1 MPETYQI
8 HRGYEFPA
16 EMSPIFLDLMIAKKH
31 REFRAKGIEFKD
43 PWEALISA
51 AQALIPPPLFTVTPY
66 TEEHAHDF
74 VMYNNL
80 ITWGS
85 AACSK
90 AQPLDA
96 TVFTP
101 SGPKEMKDIQV
112 GDLVFGADGRPTKVL
127 KIHEVGEQEEYQVVF
142 NDRTSTRCAGDH
154 LWLVHRRENKQVKAK
169 TRTTES
175 LVGCEQ
181 GRYGVPITQPVQFAE
196 REIAIDPYLMGVLLG
211 DGSLGGASGTNNLS
225 ITSMDQDILD
235 NLRGR
240 LPDGYELV
248 HTARMGYRIVKKAR
262 YHGGQNACIQ
272 EFKKYGLWGKLSH
285 EKHVPLDYLYNSV
298 EVRREVLAGL
308 LDTDGCCTKTGA
320 VNFSS
325 TSKTLAENVAFLVRS
340 LGGRASI
347 HTRDA
352 GYRIATGA
360 YKACRLVYCV
370 CISMSDMSG
379 LFYCGRK
386 RVRVKARYF
395 SGRRYIN
402 FVRKTG
408 RSVSMKCI
416 TVSDPRGL
424 YLTDDFI
431 VTHNS
436 NDYGLF
442 ALLDWIVDPYKTL
455 WLIGSTTKIDLRR
468 RTWEAVARYF
478 VALQNNDKNLL
489 IPGKLSEIG
498 LSIVNVADSTI
509 PESGGQKAA
518 IVGVALNEDGRLQ
531 GAHLSYVRVLV
542 DELATIR
549 DHEALKTGVANLRVG
564 TTDFRL
570 IGLAN
575 PTDWQDPSCQYCIPA
590 LGEKVTVD
598 TGSWLSTRGF
608 FVRHHDGLKSP
619 CMVDPSLEAKY
630 PFLMKRSDYQAILQ
644 DNDGNEDAPDVWK
657 MVRGFPAPAGS
668 TVPTVL
674 DPKIAAAMKVSEP
687 PAEIQ
692 RWEGAVAGVDPAWSE
707 GGDASVFARCD
718 IVWSENKPVL
728 DFTGKVYR
736 IPILATSNDP
746 ITKQQRD
753 AVAAHLRMPGAPRLK
768 CVAVD
773 SSGNQGLADDLDM
786 YIGAGC
792 MHVNSS
798 EKASDNPVRAVGTG
812 APAKDSIKDR
822 GTEAWVILAEF
833 CRAGQVRGLPANALQ
848 ALTTRRFKMQSRDTI
863 ATPLRLESKDDFAK
877 RFGGSPNDADA
888 CALAALVAKE
898 RFGVMPY
905 GGILPPPDED
915 AFRGNYQA
923 SGLPSHFDDE
933 ATPSNGGFEPVLDD
947 VYEPC

>member
-16 EMSPIFLDLMIAKKH
+16 ELSPIFLDLLIAKKH
-31 REFRAKGIEFKD
+31 REFRVKGMEFKD
-43 PWEALISA
+43 PWEALLSA
-51 AQALIPPPLFTVTPY
+51 ARALIDPALFVISPLA
-66 TEEHAHDF
+66 EEHARDF
-74 VMYNNL
+74 VMHNNL
-80 ITWGS
+80 IIWGCAS
-85 AACSK
+85 
-90 AQPLDA
+90 
-96 TVFTP
+96 
-101 SGPKEMKDIQV
+101 V
-112 GDLVFGADGRPTKVL
+112 GK
-127 KIHEVGEQEEYQVVF
+127 
-142 NDRTSTRCAGDH
+142 
-154 LWLVHRRENKQVKAK
+154 
-169 TRTTES
+169 
-175 LVGCEQ
+175 
-181 GRYGVPITQPVQFAE
+181 
-196 REIAIDPYLMGVLLG
+196 
-211 DGSLGGASGTNNLS
+211 
-225 ITSMDQDILD
+225 
-235 NLRGR
+235 
-240 LPDGYELV
+240 
-248 HTARMGYRIVKKAR
+248 
-262 YHGGQNACIQ
+262 
-272 EFKKYGLWGKLSH
+272 
-285 EKHVPLDYLYNSV
+285 
-298 EVRREVLAGL
+298 
-308 LDTDGCCTKTGA
+308 
-320 VNFSS
+320 
-325 TSKTLAENVAFLVRS
+325 
-340 LGGRASI
+340 
-347 HTRDA
+347 
-352 GYRIATGA
+352 
-360 YKACRLVYCV
+360 
-370 CISMSDMSG
+370 
-379 LFYCGRK
+379 
-386 RVRVKARYF
+386 
-395 SGRRYIN
+395 
-402 FVRKTG
+402 
-408 RSVSMKCI
+408 
-416 TVSDPRGL
+416 
-424 YLTDDFI
+424 
-431 VTHNS
+431 S
-436 NDYGLF
+436 NDIGLF

-455 WLIGSTTKIDLRR
+455 WLIGSTTKMDLRR

-478 VALQNNDKNLL
+478 VALQNNDKGFSV
-489 IPGKLSEIG
+489 PGKLSEIG
-498 LSIVNVADSTI
+498 LSIVNVADASI

-518 IVGVALNEDGRLQ
+518 LVGVALNEEGRLQ
-531 GAHLSYVRVLV
+531 GAHLPYVRILV

-549 DHEALKTGVANLRVG
+549 DHESLKTGVANLRVG
-564 TTDFRL
+564 TTDFRW

-575 PTDWQDPSCQYCIPA
+575 PYGWEDPSCQYCIPA

-598 TGSWLSTRGF
+598 TGSWFSTRGF

-619 CMVDPSLEAKY
+619 CMVDPSLETKY

-687 PAEIQ
+687 PVEIQ
-692 RWEGAVAGVDPAWSE
+692 RWEGSVAGVDPAWSE

-736 IPILATSNDP
+736 IPILATSSDP

-753 AVAAHLRMPGAPRLK
+753 AVAAHLRMPGSPRLK

-798 EKASDNPVRAVGTG
+798 EKASENLVRAVGTG
-812 APAKDSIKDR
+812 APARDSIKDR

-833 CRAGQVRGLPANALQ
+833 CRAGQVRGLPANALA

-863 ATPLRLESKDDFAK
+863 ATPLRLESKDDFSK

-915 AFRGNYQA
+915 AFRGNYQDVNA
-923 SGLPSHFDDE
+923 PSRFDD
-933 ATPSNGGFEPVLDD
+933 AVAPSNGGYEPVLGD